1 MKKEQKR
8 QEQLRQRTLN
18 ESLQFQTMFGA
29 RQKFAAIPAEIEVRL
44 NQEMALF
51 ADLGVAEDILTLKD
65 IMEKV
70 KSELG
75 YSAEPSKGVLANSMV
90 AYCLGIEPNN
100 PSEAVGSLSPLELRL
115 PIHLDVYYDNDIRNQ
130 VAAWIKEHGYEFSTY
145 LGQPLLKL
153 KKSRIV
159 FRRVVKS

>member
-8 QEQLRQRTLN
+8 QEQLRQRKLN

-29 RQKFAAIPAEIEVRL
+29 RQKFATISAEVEARL

-51 ADLGVAEDILTLKD
+51 TELGVAEDILTLKD
-65 IMEKV
+65 IIESV

-75 YSAEPSKGVLANSMV
+75 YNAEPSKGVLANSIV
-90 AYCLGIEPNN
+90 AYCLGIEPSN
-100 PSEAVGSLSPLELRL
+100 PIETVCTLSPLELRL
-115 PIHLDVYYDNDIRNQ
+115 PIHLDVYYDNEIRNQ
-130 VAAWIKEHGYEFSTY
+130 VAAWVKEQGYEFSTY